1 MVVSRQTWALTPF
14 PSTPILRF
22 MTKYWNPRRL
32 QRIRE
37 RKVKA
42 EKSAADKAETLREQ
56 QRTYTRG
63 DSQKNANLML
73 DALGLP
79 LRRNMVARL
88 QGGGAM
94 SLSKL
99 VEPFHIT
106 LPSALKHLRALE
118 RAGIVTTHK
127 QGRVRMCV
135 YNRLAIK
142 ELTDWLTR

>member
-1 MVVSRQTWALTPF
+1 
-14 PSTPILRF
+14 

-37 RKVKA
+37 RKIKA

-88 QGGGAM
+88 QDCGAM

-99 VEPFHIT
+99 VEPFRIT
-106 LPSALKHLRALE
+106 LPSALVHLHILE
-118 RAGIVTTHK
+118 RAGIVSTHK
-127 QGRVRMCV
+127 KGRIRICV
-135 YNRLAIK
+135 YNRHALK
-142 ELTDWLTR
+142 ELAAWLIG

>member
-1 MVVSRQTWALTPF
+1 
-14 PSTPILRF
+14 
-22 MTKYWNPRRL
+22 
-32 QRIRE
+32 
-37 RKVKA
+37 
-42 EKSAADKAETLREQ
+42 
-56 QRTYTRG
+56 
-63 DSQKNANLML
+63 ML
-73 DALGLP
+73 NALGLP
-79 LRRNMVARL
+79 LRRNMLARL

-99 VEPFHIT
+99 VEPFRIT
-106 LPSALKHLRALE
+106 LPTALKHLRALE